1 MYLDNMYLALES
13 VQSIP
18 LLLLQKLAQKFR
30 ILPLLST
37 GLQISQLKIVL
48 WFKMMR
54 HLLWAG
60 IPKAR
65 YLLQICFYQIWIVYS
80 SKESTS
86 SRLFCQTVSIQ
97 IFFINVHVVNKIKQ
111 YFGMKFMD
119 LIFVILTSTMRT
131 ADLMV
136 EIVASQL
143 LMTNIAHLVPVQLAI
158 VMKII
163 VDILHLQKVCN
174 WSKS

>member
-1 MYLDNMYLALES
+1 MS
-13 VQSIP
+13 GR
-18 LLLLQKLAQKFR
+18 F
-30 ILPLLST
+30 
-37 GLQISQLKIVL
+37 
-48 WFKMMR
+48 
-54 HLLWAG
+54 
-60 IPKAR
+60 
-65 YLLQICFYQIWIVYS
+65 
-80 SKESTS
+80 
-86 SRLFCQTVSIQ
+86 IQ
-97 IFFINVHVVNKIKQ
+97 IFFINVQVVNKIKQ

-174 WSKS
+174 